1 MSGTMSTTNS
11 TTVSTTDSTTTGTM
25 TGTDTSTGCSGNE
38 ECPDGMPFCVGM
50 VCVTCD
56 ATDDP
61 DASCADLDDTT
72 PVCSGSE
79 CVQCSDANDGACE
92 GTTPICDAG
101 TNTCVGCSFH
111 SDCPDS
117 ACKIDTG
124 ECFDPADVSTVD
136 VRTTCRAPSRR
147 RGRGRRG
154 VRGRTDRPTS
164 NDSLTI
170 DGNKAIAILRDDGA
184 SWSFV
189 NSMVGGNPDL
199 DISGASTRV
208 YLEDIEVR
216 QGSDLG
222 LSVDAATVYL
232 DETRVVNNA
241 GGGISLTGG
250 GYLQAR
256 NCFVERNGD
265 DVAATT
271 GISSTGSSFDFALHE
286 LVADQGNTGASS
298 SSVPRRGTQSV
309 RNCILVDTRH
319 PRTRVSCS
327 TGQFDIQLHR
337 TRRGSLEVA
346 TPSTTRSMPGG
357 S

>member
-1 MSGTMSTTNS
+1 MTPIRTTAALAVLLATACGGDDGGQAASTGGSSSGADGGSSSGPSTMSGTMSTTNS

-136 VRTTCRAPSRR
+136 ANNLQSAID
-147 RGRGRRG
+147 G
-154 VRGRTDRPTS
+154 VAAGGDAVFMVDGSTDLEHS
-164 NDSLTI
+164 ITI
-170 DGNKAIAILRDDGA
+170 DGNKAIALLRADRLQLG
-184 SWSFV
+184 WSTWAAAAT
-189 NSMVGGNPDL
+189 P
-199 DISGASTRV
+199 ASTSPAPAPASTSRTWTSA
-208 YLEDIEVR
+208 R
-216 QGSDLG
+216 
-222 LSVDAATVYL
+222 AAT
-232 DETRVVNNA
+232 
-241 GGGISLTGG
+241 S
-250 GYLQAR
+250 
-256 NCFVERNGD
+256 
-265 DVAATT
+265 
-271 GISSTGSSFDFALHE
+271 
-286 LVADQGNTGASS
+286 AS
-298 SSVPRRGTQSV
+298 
-309 RNCILVDTRH
+309 
-319 PRTRVSCS
+319 
-327 TGQFDIQLHR
+327 
-337 TRRGSLEVA
+337 
-346 TPSTTRSMPGG
+346 PSTPPPSTSTKPA